1 MTSNWS
7 QRRRGLLI
15 DGLLAVSVL
24 VLGLILLQ
32 PGVFSVDESHYLLAA
47 DAFARE
53 GSFHIDNG
61 YEQYRAD
68 ELLFFYTLIPDAV
81 ERLGTVATVPPY
93 HAVLAAPYLKTFGL
107 TGLFLL
113 NLICFAATCI
123 AVRRLAS
130 RLHSEGHFATVAAS
144 VFMLG
149 SFGLEYALGIW
160 PHALSQTLIAWAL
173 EAFLCARESKGR
185 RALFLAGLSGLLASV
200 ATGVRIQNIF
210 MLPVLLVMA
219 RWSLGCSW
227 PLLASHLAGWVPPLI
242 GYSLINLHRLDTPNP
257 FTYGAR
263 TSLAGSVPGQ
273 FYGFL
278 ADHPWVLLVIAAGCA
293 GLWFL
298 WRKFRWRGLL
308 PGLLLSAAVT
318 LVVSP
323 ELRSLAGHWLSM
335 AGFHLVDTAFVPAD
349 GMAATGST
357 SNQLGQVLYGGVL
370 KKGLLEVAPFLVL
383 ALLVVLGRPLQ
394 PETSRVL
401 KFLGGSA
408 LLSLVLLPLVASSG
422 GFCFNPRYLLE
433 MLPALVVASLYFG
446 LHLLTS
452 RAVLLGGI
460 LLGVILA
467 LPTVINPGS
476 VDAPA
481 DGCLP
486 MLAPL
491 LLALGLLVSA
501 SIVIF
506 CKDRWRGAVRQIACG
521 LLGAA
526 LAYGIFIQLGVDL
539 GRSNTVRYYAKR
551 ILEEGEQVIPGNSV
565 LLAWEARKDVLSPL
579 KLERDVLIAGI
590 GPADRE
596 VPGFIRSVIAGR
608 RVFFLQ
614 DGIPP
619 DRWAEWS
626 APYRL
631 REQERSGLVFVELT
645 PGETHR

>member
-1 MTSNWS
+1 MTSSWL
-7 QRRRGLLI
+7 QRRRGLVI
-15 DGLLAVSVL
+15 DGLLAVFVL

-47 DAFARE
+47 DAFATE
-53 GSFHIDNG
+53 GSFRIDNG
-61 YEQYRAD
+61 FERYPAEA
-68 ELLFFYTLIPDAV
+68 LLFFYTLIPDSV
-81 ERLGTVATVPPY
+81 EFLGTVATVPPY

-130 RLHSEGHFATVAAS
+130 RLHPEGHFATVAAS
-144 VFMLG
+144 VFVLG

-160 PHALSQTLIAWAL
+160 PHALSQTLIAWAF

-185 RALFLAGLSGLLASV
+185 RALFLAGLSGLLASL
-200 ATGVRIQNIF
+200 ATGVRIQNIL
-210 MLPVLLVMA
+210 MLPILLVTA
-219 RWSLGCSW
+219 RWALGYSW
-227 PLLASHLAGWVPPLI
+227 RILASHLAGWVPPLV
-242 GYSLINLHRLDTPNP
+242 GYSLINLHRLDTLNP

-263 TSLAGSVPGQ
+263 TSLD
-273 FYGFL
+273 FL
-278 ADHPWVLLVIAAGCA
+278 ENHMWVLVAIAAGCT

-298 WRKFRWRGLL
+298 WRKFRWRGVL
-308 PGLLLSAAVT
+308 PGLLLGATVA

-323 ELRSLAGHWLSM
+323 ALRSLAVHYLSM
-335 AGFHLVDTAFVPAD
+335 AGFHLVDTAFVPAE
-349 GMAATGST
+349 GIAVTGST

-383 ALLVVLGRPLQ
+383 ALLVLLGRPLQ

-401 KFLGGSA
+401 WFLGGGA
-408 LLSLVLLPLVASSG
+408 LLGLALLPLVATSG
-422 GFCFNPRYLLE
+422 GFCYNPRYLLE
-433 MLPALVVASLYFG
+433 LLPALLVASLYFG

-452 RAVLLGGI
+452 RVVLLLGI
-460 LLGVILA
+460 LLGAILA
-467 LPTVINPGS
+467 LPTVMSPGS
-476 VDAPA
+476 VDAPS
-481 DGCLP
+481 GGWLP

-501 SIVIF
+501 AVAVF
-506 CKDRWRGAVRQIACG
+506 LKDRLRGLVRHLACG

-526 LAYGIFIQLGVDL
+526 LAYGILIQLGVDL

-551 ILEEGEQVIPGNSV
+551 ILEEGRQVVPDNSV
-565 LLAWEARKDVLSPL
+565 LLAWEARKDVFAPL

-590 GPADRE
+590 GPGDTT
-596 VPGFIRSVIAGR
+596 VPELIRRVIKDR

-614 DGIPP
+614 DGVPP
-619 DRWAEWS
+619 HRWHEWT

-631 REQERSGLVFVELT
+631 REEERHGLVFVEL
-645 PGETHR
+645 RQ

>member
-1 MTSNWS
+1 V
-7 QRRRGLLI
+7 I

-47 DAFARE
+47 DAFAKE
-53 GSFHIDNG
+53 GSFQIENG
-61 YEQYRAD
+61 YERYHD
-68 ELLFFYTLIPDAV
+68 EALLFFYTLVPDAV

-93 HAVLAAPYLKTFGL
+93 HAVLAAPYLKAFGL

-160 PHALSQTLIAWAL
+160 PHALSQTLIAWAF

-185 RALFLAGLSGLLASV
+185 RALLLAGLSGLLASA
-200 ATGVRIQNIF
+200 ATGVRIQNIL
-210 MLPVLLVMA
+210 MLPVLPVMA
-219 RWSLGCSW
+219 RWALGCTW
-227 PLLASHLAGWVPPLI
+227 PLLIAHVCGWVPPLI
-242 GYSLINLHRLDTPNP
+242 SYSLINLHRLDTLNP

-263 TSLAGSVPGQ
+263 SSL
-273 FYGFL
+273 GFL
-278 ADHPWVLLVIAAGCA
+278 SGHLWVLVAIAAGCA

-298 WRKFRWRGLL
+298 WRRFRWRGLL
-308 PGLLLSAAVT
+308 PGLLLGAAAA
-318 LVVSP
+318 LAVSP
-323 ELRSLAGHWLSM
+323 ALRSLAGHWLSM
-335 AGFHLVDTAFVPAD
+335 AGFHLVDTAFLPAE
-349 GMAATGST
+349 GIAVTGST

-383 ALLVVLGRPLQ
+383 ALLVLLGRPLHT
-394 PETSRVL
+394 ETSRAL

-408 LLSLVLLPLVASSG
+408 LLGLALLPLVATSG

-433 MLPALVVASLYFG
+433 LMPVLLVASLYFG
-446 LHLLTS
+446 LHLIAS
-452 RAVLLGGI
+452 RTVLLGGI
-460 LLGVILA
+460 LLGAILA
-467 LPTVINPGS
+467 LPTVLNPGS

-481 DGCLP
+481 DGWLP

-491 LLALGLLVSA
+491 LLALGLLVSSA
-501 SIVIF
+501 VAVF
-506 CKDRWRGAVRQIACG
+506 FKDRLRGLVRLVAWG

-526 LAYGIFIQLGVDL
+526 LAYGILIQLGVDL
-539 GRSNTVRYYAKR
+539 GRSHTVRYYAKR
-551 ILEEGEQVIPGNSV
+551 ILEEGQQVVPDNSV
-565 LLAWEARKDVLSPL
+565 LLAWEARKDVFSPL
-579 KLERDVLIAGI
+579 KLEHDVLIAGI
-590 GPADRE
+590 GPADRD
-596 VPGFIRSVIAGR
+596 VPGFLRRVIADR

-619 DRWAEWS
+619 DRWAEWTAS
-626 APYRL
+626 YRL
-631 REQERSGLVFVELT
+631 REEERHGLVFVEL
-645 PGETHR
+645 RQ